1 MKQLVLTH
9 LFRADQGLNMNL
21 GEWEGVLLRVMFYW
35 LVLTFLGIPY
45 LHGETIQEYQAL
57 AEQILI

>member
-1 MKQLVLTH
+1 
-9 LFRADQGLNMNL
+9 MNL
-21 GEWEGVLLRVMFYW
+21 GEWEGVLLRVMSHW

-45 LHGETIQEYQAL
+45 LRGETIQEYQAL